1 MAYVYGRDQWYISL
15 EQGGQSMESPDCPHE
30 GLEFAIASNGGLGQ
44 LINKSKYVSLVDIK
58 YVYCNFHK
66 LSNRVHMS
74 ATF

>member
-1 MAYVYGRDQWYISL
+1 
-15 EQGGQSMESPDCPHE
+15 MESPDCPHE